1 MVIRKEDMPVQ
12 NVQNV
17 RDGKGTLRKQIIAPA
32 EPSVHL
38 RLFCTFTI
46 PKGCSIGN
54 HQHQG
59 ETEYYYILKG
69 EGILT
74 EDGVETVM
82 KVGDVSATGY
92 GSSHS
97 IRNVKDEDLEFIAVI
112 VTEK

>member
-1 MVIRKEDMPVQ
+1 MVIKAKDMEIQHVTGL
-12 NVQNV
+12 
-17 RDGKGTLRKQIIAPA
+17 RGGDGTLEKRIIAPA
-32 EPSVHL
+32 DANIHQ
-38 RLFCTFTI
+38 RLLGRFTI
-46 PKGCSIGN
+46 PKGCSIGY
-54 HQHQG
+54 HQHEG

-69 EGILT
+69 EGILN

-97 IRNVKDEDLEFIAVI
+97 IRNAKDEDLEFIAFI

>member
-1 MVIRKEDMPVQ
+1 MVIRAEEMEIQHVTSLRGGD
-12 NVQNV
+12 
-17 RDGKGTLRKQIIAPA
+17 GTLEKRIIAPGDA
-32 EPSVHL
+32 NVHQ
-38 RLFCTFTI
+38 RLLGRFTI

-54 HQHQG
+54 HQHLG

-69 EGILT
+69 EGILC
-74 EDGVETVM
+74 EDGKETVM
-82 KVGDVSATGY
+82 RPGDVSVTGY

>member
-1 MVIRKEDMPVQ
+1 MVIKAKDMEIQHVTGL
-12 NVQNV
+12 
-17 RDGKGTLRKQIIAPA
+17 RGGDGTLEKRIIAPA
-32 EPSVHL
+32 DENLHQ
-38 RLFCTFTI
+38 RLFGRFTI

-54 HQHQG
+54 HQHLG

-82 KVGDVSATGY
+82 KVGDVSVTGY

-97 IRNVKDEDLEFIAVI
+97 IRNDKDEDLEFVAVI
-112 VTEK
+112 LTEK